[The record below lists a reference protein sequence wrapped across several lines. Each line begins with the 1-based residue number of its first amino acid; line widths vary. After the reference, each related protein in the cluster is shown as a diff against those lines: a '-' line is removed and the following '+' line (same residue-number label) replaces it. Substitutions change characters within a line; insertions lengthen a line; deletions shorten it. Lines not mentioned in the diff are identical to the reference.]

1 MKIQN
6 DGERNPND
14 LSTLVKRR
22 LEKKA
27 AGITYQA
34 DLILHKP
41 VHNKAVATLKEHQHE
56 KPLVDAF
63 NSLMLGFQSDFEPP
77 SHHSS
82 ENTAAGKSLVNQRY
96 PELNGT
102 SNPFSALNKQ
112 EVSEI
117 KAVTSERKV
126 EFMVDLHDLGKVKV
140 LGQFNGSSLQVQ
152 LVLPSVLPKS
162 KHESLAKIL
171 STQLA
176 KAVGVPVEIQID

>member
-34 DLILHKP
+34 DLVMNKP
-41 VHNKAVATLKEHQHE
+41 VHNKSIETQKEHEHE

-63 NSLMLGFQSDFEPP
+63 NSLMLGFQSEFEPP
-77 SHHSS
+77 SPQDDA
-82 ENTAAGKSLVNQRY
+82 NRGAGKFPTTQRY

-140 LGQFNGSSLQVQ
+140 LGQFNGSGLQVQ